1 MPFYEKGDVRIHYE
15 EAGSGFPLMVIPGG
29 GLNSTVAGL
38 ANHPFNPMEE
48 FKGEYRVIAADL
60 RNANGGQ
67 SSGPLEIDRPWD
79 AYTDDHIGLMD
90 HLGIREFMV
99 LGFCIGGPF
108 IWNLLKRAPGR
119 VVAAVLAQP
128 SGFRP
133 AMPDLFYQNNIK
145 GWGPPL
151 CERRPDITMDQVDAF
166 LNKMYRANADFV
178 FTVTRDFVRNC
189 QTPILVL
196 PDDVPAHPYAVAMES
211 VHLAPNAQVSLYPW
225 KDTPEQDPAGGAP
238 HPHLPQGASAWR
250 RRRISLWQLPR
261 NKTGFEMTGRQG
273 LALPPKPLGLQ
284 ADPAAASGISLA
296 HRIVSRSGR
305 ISAIPMMPPISMM
318 TPQIMKPVL
327 KPSSGVAAV
336 SITLPMM

>member
-1 MPFYEKGDVRIHYE
+1 
-15 EAGSGFPLMVIPGG
+15 
-29 GLNSTVAGL
+29 
-38 ANHPFNPMEE
+38 MEE
-48 FKGEYRVIAADL
+48 FNGEYRVIAADL

-108 IWNLLKRAPGR
+108 IWNLFKRAPGR

-151 CERRPDITMDQVDAF
+151 CERRPEITMDRVDAF
-166 LNKMYRANADFV
+166 LNKMYRSNADFV

-225 KDTPEQDPAGGAP
+225 KDTADKIP
-238 HPHLPQGASAWR
+238 
-250 RRRISLWQLPR
+250 
-261 NKTGFEMTGRQG
+261 
-273 LALPPKPLGLQ
+273 LAVRHIRTFLKAHRPG
-284 ADPAAASGISLA
+284 AAA
-296 HRIVSRSGR
+296 HQ
-305 ISAIPMMPPISMM
+305 PM
-318 TPQIMKPVL
+318 
-327 KPSSGVAAV
+327 AAAAQ
-336 SITLPMM
+336 